1 MKSVRNR
8 FALTTAL
15 IVLFTAVVIGGISVL
30 DKKYTKKESLGT
42 NLGLEC
48 RVKAAELD
56 KLLSDTQASVEAAAK
71 AAGELLAAGC
81 DAENV
86 GKTTALIA
94 ENTEATAVYFIS
106 DNDSALYAREAAAK
120 DLEKKS
126 DITLSEYDN
135 KDAKGLV
142 WSAPHENSDIGQT
155 VISCAFPVHNGSKRV
170 GIIGADIDFQ
180 RFFERA
186 DTVLDGGGF
195 VMLANSDGKLLTESS
210 LTDDEA
216 EIFASSVSVGRQ
228 AGELFACN
236 VSGKSHTFC
245 LGELSGNMRLVYAV
259 PANEIS
265 ARASKPL
272 ALSGHILVVVMLT
285 IGGAVAAAV
294 VTDRH
299 VIRPLREMNSA
310 VRKISD
316 GEFDT
321 DISWRS
327 KDEFG
332 LFADALRKERDS
344 FRKNSSQINDIAYR
358 DPLTGVG
365 NSAAYREAVMKLN
378 GKIRKSIPKFTV
390 IVFDVNNL
398 KKVNDSYG
406 HNFGDILITSASK
419 LIRETFEPN
428 GIYRIGGDEFCVIL
442 ENDNAAMYNELLNDF
457 AKNVERFNNS
467 AQARL
472 PVSVASGYSQYT
484 SDDDNYMS
492 VFRRADS
499 DMYHNKEEMKKAM
512 GDGLPE
518 KRHTDLFKS
527 IG

>member
-1 MKSVRNR
+1 MNSIRNR
-8 FALTTAL
+8 FALVTAVT
-15 IVLFTAVVIGGISVL
+15 VLFTALVVSGISVL
-30 DKKYTKKESLGT
+30 DRKFYQKESLGT

-81 DAENV
+81 GADDV
-86 GKTTALIA
+86 GKTAARIA
-94 ENTEATAVYFIS
+94 EKTEATAVYFIS
-106 DNDSALYAREAAAK
+106 GNGSCLYAREAAAK

-126 DITLSEYDN
+126 SITTYLYSNRE
-135 KDAKGLV
+135 AKALE
-142 WSAPHENSDIGQT
+142 WTAPHENSDIGQN
-155 VISCAFPVHNGSKRV
+155 VISCAFPVYNDSKYV
-170 GIIGADIDFQ
+170 GIIGADIDFT
-180 RFFERA
+180 RFYERA
-186 DTVLDGGGF
+186 DTVLENGGF
-195 VMLANSDGKLLTESS
+195 VMLSDSEGVLLTENS

-216 EIFASSVSVGRQ
+216 AVFASSVSVGRQ

-236 VSGKSHTFC
+236 ILGESYTFC
-245 LGELSGNMRLVYAV
+245 LGELSGNMRLVFAA
-259 PANEIS
+259 PAKEIS

-272 ALSGHILVVVMLT
+272 AVSGHVLVVVMLT

-299 VIRPLREMNSA
+299 VIRPLRDLNTA

-344 FRKNSSQINDIAYR
+344 FRKNSNQINDIAYR

-365 NSAAYREAVMKLN
+365 NSAAYREAVMKIN

-419 LIRETFEPN
+419 LIRDTFEPN

-442 ENDNAAMYNELLNDF
+442 EDDNAAMYNELLNDF

-472 PVSVASGYSQYT
+472 PVSVASGYSQYN

-499 DMYHNKEEMKKAM
+499 NMYHNKEEMKKAM

-518 KRHTDLFKS
+518 KRHTDLFKP

>member
-1 MKSVRNR
+1 MNSIRNR
-8 FALTTAL
+8 FALATAI
-15 IVLFTAVVIGGISVL
+15 IVLFTAIVVGGIAQL
-30 DKKYTKKESLGT
+30 DKKYSQRENLGT

-56 KLLSDTQASVEAAAK
+56 KLLSDAEASVEAAAK

-81 DAENV
+81 TADDV
-86 GKTTALIA
+86 GKAAANIA
-94 ENTEATAVYFIS
+94 ENTEATAVYYIS
-106 DNDSALYAREAAAK
+106 DNDSVLYTREAAAK
-120 DLEKKS
+120 DLKKQNS
-126 DITLSEYDN
+126 ISLSEYEN
-135 KDAKGLV
+135 KKVKGLE
-142 WSAPHENSDIGQT
+142 WSEPHENPDLGQT
-155 VISCAFPVHNGSKRV
+155 VISCAYPVYNGKKLAGIV
-170 GIIGADIDFQ
+170 GMDIDFQ
-180 RFFERA
+180 RFYERA
-186 DTVLDGGGF
+186 KTELGSGSF
-195 VMLANSDGKLLTESS
+195 VMLANSEGKQ
-210 LTDDEA
+210 LTDLVISDEDA
-216 EIFASSVSVGRQ
+216 AIFASSVSVGRQ
-228 AGELFACN
+228 AGELFACDID
-236 VSGKSHTFC
+236 GKSYTFC
-245 LGELSGNMRLVYAV
+245 MGELSGNMRLVFAV
-259 PANEIS
+259 PAKEIS
-265 ARASKPL
+265 AKNSKPL
-272 ALSGHILVVVMLT
+272 ALSGHILVIFALT
-285 IGGAVAAAV
+285 VGGAVAAAGLAE
-294 VTDRH
+294 RH
-299 VIRPLREMNSA
+299 VIRPLRELNSA

-390 IVFDVNNL
+390 IVFDINNL
-398 KKVNDSYG
+398 KKVNDGYG

-442 ENDNAAMYNELLNDF
+442 EDENAARYNELLSDF
-457 AKNVERFNNS
+457 AKSIERFNNS
-467 AQARL
+467 AQAKL

-499 DMYHNKEEMKKAM
+499 AMYHNKEEMKKTM

-518 KRHTDLFKS
+518 KKHSDLFKP
-527 IG
+527 I

>member
-8 FALTTAL
+8 FALSTAL

-56 KLLSDTQASVEAAAK
+56 KLLSDTQASAEAAAK

-81 DAENV
+81 DADDV
-86 GKTTALIA
+86 GKTAALIA

-106 DNDSALYAREAAAK
+106 DNGSCLYSREAAAK

-126 DITLSEYDN
+126 DITLSEYDS

-155 VISCAFPVHNGSKRV
+155 VISCVFPVHNGGKRV
-170 GIIGADIDFQ
+170 GIVGADIDFR

-195 VMLANSDGKLLTESS
+195 VMLADSDGKLLTENG

-216 EIFASSVSVGRQ
+216 EVFASSVSVGRQ
-228 AGELFACN
+228 AGELFSCN
-236 VSGKSHTFC
+236 VSGKSYTFC

-259 PANEIS
+259 PAKEIS
-265 ARASKPL
+265 AKASKPL

-285 IGGAVAAAV
+285 ISGAVAAAV
-294 VTDRH
+294 ITDRH

-310 VRKISD
+310 VRRISD

-321 DISWRS
+321 DIAWRS

-442 ENDNAAMYNELLNDF
+442 EDDNAAMYSELLNDF

-499 DMYHNKEEMKKAM
+499 NMYHNKEEMKKAM

-518 KRHTDLFKS
+518 KRHTDLFKP

>member
-1 MKSVRNR
+1 MKSIRNR
-8 FALTTAL
+8 FALTAAI
-15 IVLFTAVVIGGISVL
+15 IVLFTAIVVGTITQI
-30 DKKYTKKESLGT
+30 DKKYSQKENQGT

-56 KLLSDTQASVEAAAK
+56 KLLLDAEASAEAAAK
-71 AAGELLAAGC
+71 AAGELLAAEC
-81 DAENV
+81 D
-86 GKTTALIA
+86 TAVIGRTVA
-94 ENTEATAVYFIS
+94 RITENTEATAVYYIS
-106 DNDSALYAREAAAK
+106 DNDSVLYTREAAAK
-120 DLEKKS
+120 DFEKS
-126 DITLSEYDN
+126 AAITKSEYMDT
-135 KDAKGLV
+135 DIKGIE
-142 WSAPHENSDIGQT
+142 WSEPHENNDLGQT
-155 VISCAFPVHNGSKRV
+155 VISCAYPVYNGKNAV
-170 GIIGADIDFQ
+170 GIVGVDIDFQ

-186 DTVLDGGGF
+186 DTELGSGGF
-195 VMLANSDGKLLTESS
+195 VMLADHDGNPLTEGGLS
-210 LTDDEA
+210 EA
-216 EIFASSVSVGRQ
+216 EASVFASSVSVGRQ
-228 AGELFACN
+228 AGELFSCD
-236 VSGKSHTFC
+236 VSGKSYTFC
-245 LGELSGNMRLVYAV
+245 LGELSGNMKLVFAV
-259 PANEIS
+259 PAKEIS
-265 ARASKPL
+265 AKASKPL
-272 ALSGHILVVVMLT
+272 ALSGHILVVVVLT
-285 IGGAVAAAV
+285 IGGAVAAAGIADRYV
-294 VTDRH
+294 V
-299 VIRPLREMNSA
+299 RPLREMNSA

-316 GEFDT
+316 GELDT

-332 LFADALRKERDS
+332 LFADALRKERDC

-390 IVFDVNNL
+390 IVFDINNL
-398 KKVNDSYG
+398 KKVNDGYG

-419 LIRETFEPN
+419 LIRDTFEPN

-442 ENDNAAMYNELLNDF
+442 EDDNASMYNELLNDF
-457 AKNVERFNNS
+457 AKSVERFNNS

-499 DMYHNKEEMKKAM
+499 AMYHNKEEMKRTM

-518 KRHTDLFKS
+518 KRHTDLFKP
-527 IG
+527 I

>member
-1 MKSVRNR
+1 MKSIRNK
-8 FALTTAL
+8 FAVAAAL
-15 IVLFTAVVIGGISVL
+15 IVLFTAIVVDGITQL
-30 DKKYTKKESLGT
+30 DKRYSQKENQGT

-56 KLLSDTQASVEAAAK
+56 HLLSDAETSAEAAAK
-71 AAGELLAAGC
+71 AVGELLAAEC
-81 DAENV
+81 DTEVIGRTVAR
-86 GKTTALIA
+86 IA
-94 ENTEATAVYFIS
+94 ENTEATAVYYIS
-106 DNDSALYAREAAAK
+106 DSDSVLYTREAAAK
-120 DLEKKS
+120 DLEKRSTISK
-126 DITLSEYDN
+126 SEYMDTEI
-135 KDAKGLV
+135 KRLE
-142 WSAPHENSDIGQT
+142 WSGPHENSDLGQT
-155 VISCAFPVHNGSKRV
+155 VISCAYPVYNGKKAAGIV
-170 GIIGADIDFQ
+170 GVDIDFQ

-186 DTVLDGGGF
+186 DTSLDSGGF
-195 VMLANSDGKLLTESS
+195 VMLADPDGNPLTEGGLS
-210 LTDDEA
+210 EA
-216 EIFASSVSVGRQ
+216 EASVFASSVSVGRQ
-228 AGELFACN
+228 AGELFSCD
-236 VSGKSHTFC
+236 VSGKSYTFC
-245 LGELSGNMRLVYAV
+245 LGELSGNMKLVFAV
-259 PANEIS
+259 PAKEIS

-272 ALSGHILVVVMLT
+272 ALSGHILVIVVLT
-285 IGGAVAAAV
+285 IGGAVAAAGIAE
-294 VTDRH
+294 RH
-299 VIRPLREMNSA
+299 VVRPLREMNSA

-316 GEFDT
+316 GELDT

-332 LFADALRKERDS
+332 LFADALRKERDC

-390 IVFDVNNL
+390 IVFDINNL
-398 KKVNDSYG
+398 KKVNDGYG

-442 ENDNAAMYNELLNDF
+442 EDDNAAMYNELLSDF
-457 AKNVERFNNS
+457 AKSVERFNNS

-499 DMYHNKEEMKKAM
+499 SMYHNKEEMKRTM

-518 KRHTDLFKS
+518 KRHSDLFKP
-527 IG
+527 I

>member
-8 FALTTAL
+8 FALATAL
-15 IVLFTAVVIGGISVL
+15 IVLFTAIVVGGISVL
-30 DKKYTKKESLGT
+30 DKKYSHKESLGT

-56 KLLSDTQASVEAAAK
+56 KLLSDTEAFTQAAAK
-71 AAGELLAAGC
+71 AAGELLAAGY
-81 DAENV
+81 DAENI
-86 GKTTALIA
+86 GMTAARIA
-94 ENTEATAVYFIS
+94 DNTEATAVYYIS
-106 DNDSALYAREAAAK
+106 DGSSCLYARAAAAK

-126 DITLSEYDN
+126 VLTLSEYEN

-142 WSAPHENSDIGQT
+142 WSAPHKNPDIGQT
-155 VISCAFPVHNGSKRV
+155 VISCAFPVYNGSKRV
-170 GIIGADIDFQ
+170 GIIGADMDFD

-186 DTVLDGGGF
+186 DTELDGGGF
-195 VMLANSDGKLLTESS
+195 VMLANSEGKLLTDGG

-216 EIFASSVSVGRQ
+216 AVFASSVSVGRQ

-236 VSGKSHTFC
+236 ASGKSYTFC

-259 PANEIS
+259 PAKEIS
-265 ARASKPL
+265 AKASKPL
-272 ALSGHILVVVMLT
+272 ALSGHILVVVVLT
-285 IGGAVAAAV
+285 IGGAAAAAYIS
-294 VTDRH
+294 DRH
-299 VIRPLREMNSA
+299 VIRPLREMNNA

-316 GEFDT
+316 GELDA

-332 LFADALRKERDS
+332 LFADALRKARDS
-344 FRKNSSQINDIAYR
+344 FRKNKSQINDIAYR

-390 IVFDVNNL
+390 IVFDINNL

-442 ENDNAAMYNELLNDF
+442 EDDNAAMYNELLNDF
-457 AKNVERFNNS
+457 AKSIERFNNS

-472 PVSVASGYSQYT
+472 PVSVASGYSQYN

-499 DMYHNKEEMKKAM
+499 AMYSNKEEMKRTM

-518 KRHTDLFKS
+518 RRHTDLFKP
-527 IG
+527 I